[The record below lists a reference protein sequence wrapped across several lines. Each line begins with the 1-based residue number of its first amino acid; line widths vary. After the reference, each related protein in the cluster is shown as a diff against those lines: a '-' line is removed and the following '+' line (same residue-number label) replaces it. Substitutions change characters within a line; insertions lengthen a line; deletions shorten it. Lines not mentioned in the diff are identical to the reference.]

1 MNTREGLVVVTGASR
16 GVGRATAEALAREHG
31 RRVLAV
37 ARDSAALASL
47 SAAHPLVQGLVVDLE
62 REGAAEAVSRAV
74 GDRPV
79 AALVNNAGLLIKNA
93 FPAWT
98 EEDLVRLYRVN
109 VVLPLRLVQ
118 ALLDRLEGRPEGHVV
133 NIGSMG
139 GVQGSSK
146 FPGLLG
152 YSTSKGALVTATEC
166 LAEELKDRGVRANCV
181 CLGSVDTEMLRQAF
195 PGYKAS
201 MAPGEVGAF
210 LSRFALEGGNL
221 FNGKVLHMATG
232 TP

>member
-1 MNTREGLVVVTGASR
+1 
-16 GVGRATAEALAREHG
+16 
-31 RRVLAV
+31 
-37 ARDSAALASL
+37 
-47 SAAHPLVQGLVVDLE
+47 
-62 REGAAEAVSRAV
+62 
-74 GDRPV
+74 
-79 AALVNNAGLLIKNA
+79 
-93 FPAWT
+93 
-98 EEDLVRLYRVN
+98 VRLYRVN